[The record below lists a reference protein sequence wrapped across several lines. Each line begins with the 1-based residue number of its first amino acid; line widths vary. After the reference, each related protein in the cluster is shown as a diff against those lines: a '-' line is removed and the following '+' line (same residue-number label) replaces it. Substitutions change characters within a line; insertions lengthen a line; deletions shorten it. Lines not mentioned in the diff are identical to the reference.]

1 MASYTANQ
9 LYGAGTPCGEISG
22 NTTFSITSSNDQV
35 AYFTMET
42 VRNGIGFY
50 DSSSA
55 TNALGTYSNLVNV
68 TTLITSSYITSL
80 VVGVGGG
87 SFDFEPNETI
97 ALSGSFFRGTG
108 GISLNVSSLEIPF
121 TASEIINTDGA
132 TITSSNVG
140 PLTIEVKATS
150 YQVFPPVDG
159 YIKVNGTDVA
169 VTTLGDRGHT
179 LAVLD
184 SGGNVVGDIVTYDTY
199 GDSPSESTAELAA
212 LTSALSSVDPGN
224 FVALASWDACAVNQ
238 ELRDELESSF
248 DATLTT
254 TWSPTRYSHI
264 FIGQKTGVALLT
276 EGGDFLITE
285 DGNNLIE

>member
-9 LYGAGTPCGEISG
+9 LYGAGTPCEEISG

-68 TTLITSSYITSL
+68 TTLITSSYIASL

-108 GISLNVSSLEIPF
+108 GISLGV
-121 TASEIINTDGA
+121 
-132 TITSSNVG
+132 
-140 PLTIEVKATS
+140 
-150 YQVFPPVDG
+150 
-159 YIKVNGTDVA
+159 
-169 VTTLGDRGHT
+169 
-179 LAVLD
+179 
-184 SGGNVVGDIVTYDTY
+184 
-199 GDSPSESTAELAA
+199 
-212 LTSALSSVDPGN
+212 
-224 FVALASWDACAVNQ
+224 
-238 ELRDELESSF
+238 ESSGSV
-248 DATLTT
+248 AT
-254 TWSPTRYSHI
+254 YN
-264 FIGQKTGVALLT
+264 LL
-276 EGGDFLITE
+276 TE
-285 DGNNLIE
+285 DGNPLITQDNNNLVWPI